1 MSENTN
7 TPDKHI
13 VSARIT
19 AIIGL
24 VIATLSLIVSIIP
37 CIGYYALAPS
47 IVSVICSII
56 GIVFLKK
63 AGKSASVAVVGV
75 LLGGLAVASATYQY
89 IQFKSVF
96 DAKSRLENSVEDMEK
111 EVKEQAKEVI
121 IDYTKEKIKD
131 YLKEDDTLKKPAKK
145 SK

>member
-1 MSENTN
+1 
-7 TPDKHI
+7 
-13 VSARIT
+13 
-19 AIIGL
+19 
-24 VIATLSLIVSIIP
+24 
-37 CIGYYALAPS
+37 
-47 IVSVICSII
+47 II

-63 AGKSASVAVVGV
+63 AGKSTSVAVVGV